1 MTNLWLVTFSW
12 TLFPFLLIPFNTW
25 PFLFFRFFWGLV
37 GCPLPFPVNSFS
49 PQRRWPFVLVLHG
62 FWFLVYFIATYLVF
76 ICEPSPLSWCHFHL
90 CELRVF
96 FVFCF
101 ILISSPLP
109 FPQNSFPFF
118 RSFYSSASVRTFL
131 SPIPRWFY
139 SSPILISLA
148 RTDHWWCRILCGRF
162 TGNASSWKERSERG
176 EGRFKQRAVGSDNR
190 RWSTDPVR
198 HAAPTTSI
206 DTFTCVASSCLLPG
220 SAGCDVHYF
229 PIFFSLFPYHFPNVV
244 FLVQQRIP
252 HMDPH
257 LLPPFLR
264 NEMFPLSSVHLPP
277 FKSYVFS
284 TMYAFSYHRF
294 VSSLRNISALSITSR
309 CPCHEWKEFIFIGV
323 PLAPHL
329 RSVLFFPAH
338 LSSSPVYDVARRS
351 ISSCSWEEGKRFTQG
366 WIGKWEEG
374 SERRNGVLF
383 LNTVQLDVFSVCF
396 QWMLFILEFFFL
408 QSFIFWL
415 ICFFVQ
421 RFIDYIKSFWLILV
435 FVRAHHI
442 ASYLH
447 SSNVLHFHTTN
458 GHRSDRGICHLK
470 NKKTRTRDMK
480 GMGILSALNALSLS

>member
-277 FKSYVFS
+277 FKILRVFNHVCVLVSSFRELLAKHFCIVNHLQMPLSWMKGIYLHWRSTCATPSFRFVFS
-284 TMYAFSYHRF
+284 RTSFVVARLRCCPPQYFILLMGGGEKVHTRLDWEMGRREREEKRGTILEYRTIGCLFCLFSMNAFYFGVFLFTKLYFLAYLFFCPAFHRLHKIFLAYFGFCSCTSYCVLF
-294 VSSLRNISALSITSR
+294 AFIQCATF
-309 CPCHEWKEFIFIGV
+309 PYHEW
-323 PLAPHL
+323 A
-329 RSVLFFPAH
+329 
-338 LSSSPVYDVARRS
+338 
-351 ISSCSWEEGKRFTQG
+351 
-366 WIGKWEEG
+366 
-374 SERRNGVLF
+374 
-383 LNTVQLDVFSVCF
+383 
-396 QWMLFILEFFFL
+396 
-408 QSFIFWL
+408 
-415 ICFFVQ
+415 
-421 RFIDYIKSFWLILV
+421 
-435 FVRAHHI
+435 
-442 ASYLH
+442 
-447 SSNVLHFHTTN
+447 
-458 GHRSDRGICHLK
+458 
-470 NKKTRTRDMK
+470 
-480 GMGILSALNALSLS
+480 